1 MRPPAVAARL
11 PVQHRGVGRP
21 SLAELPE
28 LSKNCDRSLNRKLRE
43 DTSSCTNTT
52 STAGDLAHAKC
63 SFLRAVPEAA
73 QGSGQKDRL
82 ISLTQEGSVQKSR
95 SPRREVLG

>member
-1 MRPPAVAARL
+1 MRPAAVAARL
-11 PVQHRGVGRP
+11 PAQHRGVGRP

-28 LSKNCDRSLNRKLRE
+28 LSKNGDRSLNRKLRE
-43 DTSSCTNTT
+43 DTSSCTNTGP
-52 STAGDLAHAKC
+52 AGDLAHAKC

-82 ISLTQEGSVQKSR
+82 ISLTQEGSVQKSC
-95 SPRREVLG
+95 SPRREALG

>member
-1 MRPPAVAARL
+1 MRLAAVAARQ

-21 SLAELPE
+21 SLAELPG
-28 LSKNCDRSLNRKLRE
+28 LSKRCDRSLSRKRRE
-43 DTSSCTNTT
+43 DTSSCTHTR
-52 STAGDLAHAKC
+52 TAGDLAHAKC

-82 ISLTQEGSVQKSR
+82 ISLTQEGSVQKSC
-95 SPRREVLG
+95 SPRREALG